1 MLASCIAF
9 VLLVELGCVLAA
21 WYRLQDP
28 ASGIGEAITHA
39 LALTLV
45 GLGLAVQFL
54 FALGLA
60 RYPWLLDASAAAF
73 FAYALRR
80 GKRRFLPDLRDA
92 CRASAT
98 SASAWM
104 LAAGCALLALTVWVA
119 PPANWDS
126 MTYNLARVLIMM
138 RENTLAPEN
147 INTFRQV
154 SFSPGFDLLH
164 WFFLRYHTDRAIAVF
179 SFLAYLTIIAGS
191 FSLARRYGD
200 ARFALRTALIVASL
214 TLLPLEATST
224 KNDIGAAAMAVTCL
238 VGAARLLD
246 RPGPGILAFFVT
258 CACYGLSTKAHFAFF
273 GGTLTVLLFL
283 ARRRELA
290 EMARE
295 WSHNAPLR
303 LAFGILAMVAVLALC
318 LGSQGINLTR
328 YGDAFGPRQ
337 AVARHENHDGLPGAA
352 ANLTRYVL
360 NLVDIPGKWWF
371 TTRRDIQ
378 VALFGPGKGPGATM
392 AYNAYFAPGNAL
404 REDSAAFGLL
414 AAVLVVPC
422 TLLALFRQRDT
433 LARLAVAAQWT
444 FFLALCATI
453 TWFSFNNRFL
463 TLFFATSAPALAA
476 ARGWWHDRK
485 WVRLP
490 VLVLAFC
497 TLGAAVLANQDRP
510 LVDAAYLPKVD
521 PPFEA
526 SLFDRPGGRRGVYD
540 AYFHGPLLLD
550 YLSRGLYPGGRGL
563 LVAGKDSWVYPILFY
578 GHRQHWLVMGED
590 APTAVVDG
598 ERYDMRQCASLRRL
612 VDCFDVAVIMES
624 PAAAACLSE
633 EKTVMTTQAPWG
645 DVLVFASGASR
656 EKAVA
661 P

>member
-1 MLASCIAF
+1 MLESCIALF
-9 VLLVELGCVLAA
+9 LLAELGCVFVS

-28 ASGIGEAITHA
+28 ASDIGEALTRA
-39 LALTLV
+39 LALTLA
-45 GLGLAVQFL
+45 GLGIVVQLF

-60 RYPWLLDASAAAF
+60 RFPWLLDAAAAIF

-80 GKRRFLPDLRDA
+80 GKRRFFPDLRKA
-92 CRASAT
+92 CRVAIG
-98 SASAWM
+98 SASAWV

-126 MTYNLARVLIMM
+126 MTYNLARVCIMM
-138 RENTLAPEN
+138 RENTLAPEH

-164 WFFLRYHTDRAIAVF
+164 WFFLRYHTDRAIAIF
-179 SFLAYLTIIAGS
+179 SFLAYLTILAGS
-191 FSLARRYGD
+191 FSVVRRYGD
-200 ARFALRTALIVASL
+200 ARFALRTTLVVASL

-224 KNDIGAAAMAVTCL
+224 KNDIGAAAMAMACL
-238 VGAARLLD
+238 IGTARLLD

-258 CACYGLSTKAHFAFF
+258 CACYGLSTKAHFAFL
-273 GGTLTVLLFL
+273 GAPLTALLFL

-290 EMARE
+290 EMTRE
-295 WSHNAPLR
+295 WARRAPLR
-303 LAFGILAMVAVLALC
+303 LAFGSLAMGAVLALC
-318 LGSQGINLTR
+318 LGSQGINLAR

-337 AVARHENHDGLPGAA
+337 AVALHENHDGLPGAA

-360 NLVDIPGKWWF
+360 NSIDIPGKWWF
-371 TTRRDIQ
+371 TTRRDIHA
-378 VALFGPGKGPGATM
+378 ALFGPGKGPGATM

-414 AAVLVVPC
+414 GAVFVIPC
-422 TLLALFRQRDT
+422 TLLALFRRRDT
-433 LARLAVAAQWT
+433 FVRLAAVAQWT
-444 FFLALCATI
+444 FFLAICATI

-463 TLFFATSAPALAA
+463 TLFFAASAPALAG

-490 VLVLAFC
+490 VLVLAVC
-497 TLGAAVLANQDRP
+497 TLGAATLGNQDRP
-510 LVDAAYLPKVD
+510 LVDAAYLPKVN

-598 ERYDMRQCASLRRL
+598 ERYDMRQCPSLRRL
-612 VDCFDVAVIMES
+612 VDRFDVAVVMES
-624 PAAAACLSE
+624 LAAAACLAGK
-633 EKTVMTTQAPWG
+633 KTVMTTRAPWG
-645 DVLVFASGASR
+645 NVSVFAPDTAR
-656 EKAVA
+656 EQVVA